1 MFNPLDI
8 LKSSVLMAL
17 LKVVNL
23 ILSLSIIKIVL
34 EILSADDFAYW
45 ILFSS
50 LFLICGVLD
59 FGIVQTTRNIL
70 ASKYSKDN
78 KRLMFQIFNYNFSLL
93 KKYQSILAAFFFIIV
108 ISLYSLGHINIK
120 FVIPLSILLIIG
132 VLTNMFK
139 LVYSWNNANGK
150 PEINSFL
157 NFISLLSSFIV
168 FNFYSQHLTTLVG
181 VVLVFYGIPLLYLIT
196 YWFIFLRKTNSLV
209 LKKTNLSLACNFF
222 ILQMLGIAI
231 LETLPFFLK
240 ILTDSKTLTDFY
252 LSYKLFSLLI
262 IGYSVVLTPVW
273 SAITYH
279 ASNYNF
285 RQLKKI
291 YIKTLQSSF
300 LVIILSIIFY
310 LNIDVLLTFFGDSNY
325 YNGEIAFTQFLF
337 VSFYVLNMSHIYIFN
352 GLSLLKIQRK
362 VDLLSISFYLF
373 TVFLVYINL
382 LEIRHLFWSLPLSQL
397 FGIIIYPLN
406 IRKHVFK

>member
-17 LKVVNL
+17 LKVFNL
-23 ILSLSIIKIVL
+23 IFTLSIIKIVL
-34 EILSADDFAYW
+34 EILSGDDFAYW
-45 ILFSS
+45 VLFSS
-50 LFLICGVLD
+50 LFLILGVLD

-93 KKYQSILAAFFFIIV
+93 KKYQSILAAFFFIIL
-108 ISLYSLGHINIK
+108 ISLYYLGHINIK
-120 FVIPLSILLIIG
+120 FVISLSILVIIG
-132 VLTNMFK
+132 VSTNMFK

-168 FNFYSQHLTTLVG
+168 FNFYSQHLTTLAE
-181 VVLVFYGIPLLYLIT
+181 VVLVFYGTPLLYLIA
-196 YWFIFLRKTNSLV
+196 YWFIFLRKTNSSV
-209 LKKTNLSLACNFF
+209 SKKTNLSLACNFF
-222 ILQMLGIAI
+222 ILQILGIAI

-252 LSYKLFSLLI
+252 LSYKIFSLLI

-279 ASNYNF
+279 ASHFNF

-300 LVIILSIIFY
+300 LVIVLSIIFY

-325 YNGEIAFTQFLF
+325 YNREIAFTQFLF
-337 VSFYVLNMSHIYIFN
+337 VSFYVLNMSHIYILN

-362 VDLLSISFYLF
+362 VDMLSISFYLF
-373 TVFLVYINL
+373 IVFLVYINS
-382 LEIRHLFWSLPLSQL
+382 LEIRYLFWSLPLSQL

>member
-1 MFNPLDI
+1 M
-8 LKSSVLMAL
+8 MAL
-17 LKVVNL
+17 LKVINM

-34 EILSADDFAYW
+34 KILSVDDFAYW
-45 ILFSS
+45 VLFSS
-50 LFLICGVLD
+50 LFLISGVLD

-70 ASKYSKDN
+70 TSIYSKDN
-78 KRLMFQIFNYNFSLL
+78 KTLMFQIFNYNFSLL
-93 KKYQSILAAFFFIIV
+93 KKYQSILAAIFFIIL
-108 ISLYSLGHINIK
+108 ISLYFLGHINIK
-120 FVIPLSILLIIG
+120 FIIPLSIILIIG

-150 PEINSFL
+150 PEINSIL
-157 NFISLLSSFIV
+157 NFISLLSSFLV
-168 FNFYSQHLTTLVG
+168 FNFYSQHLITLTNVI
-181 VVLVFYGIPLLYLIT
+181 LVFYGFPLLYLIS
-196 YWFIFLRKTNSLV
+196 YWFIFLKKTSSLV
-209 LKKTNLSLACNFF
+209 LKKTNLNLARNFF
-222 ILQMLGIAI
+222 ILQILGIAI
-231 LETLPFFLK
+231 LETLPVFLK

-252 LSYKLFSLLI
+252 LSYKIFSLLI

-279 ASNYNF
+279 ASNDNF
-285 RQLKKI
+285 HQLKKI
-291 YIKTLQSSF
+291 YIKALQSSF
-300 LVIILSIIFY
+300 LIIVLSIIFY
-310 LNIDVLLTFFGDSNY
+310 LNLDVLLTFFGDINY
-325 YNGEIAFTQFLF
+325 YDSEIALTQLLF

-362 VDLLSISFYLF
+362 VDLLSISFYLL